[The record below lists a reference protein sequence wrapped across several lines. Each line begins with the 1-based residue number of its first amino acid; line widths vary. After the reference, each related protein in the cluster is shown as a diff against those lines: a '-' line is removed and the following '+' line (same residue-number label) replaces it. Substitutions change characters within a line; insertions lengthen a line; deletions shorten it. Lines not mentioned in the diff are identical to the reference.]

1 MKLLPSNLLLSR
13 MKVFNI
19 SVLQYFCLTTL
30 CTPFRYLDD
39 DCSAGRSYRCVW
51 RALSRHPNRYA
62 TCERRNDA
70 KASSEDAVVDVEVD
84 PCIDEN
90 SASNLNYSPSFTEAP
105 SIKTFVE
112 RCVPIFLPPGRDESS
127 LSQFFPT
134 RILKRKR
141 ATR

>member
-1 MKLLPSNLLLSR
+1 M
-13 MKVFNI
+13 
-19 SVLQYFCLTTL
+19 
-30 CTPFRYLDD
+30 
-39 DCSAGRSYRCVW
+39 
-51 RALSRHPNRYA
+51 
-62 TCERRNDA
+62 
-70 KASSEDAVVDVEVD
+70 DVEVD

-141 ATR
+141 ATRPGRSAFYMSKMRAHVAADARVTSGALYL